1 MRKRKLNAKPLA
13 SDEIEERQASAP
25 AAKAVPLGG
34 QWGGAI
40 KGQIAV
46 TRREL
51 DAARE
56 RLTAVREG
64 VMRGVIALEL
74 DTDTIIDAVGTDRV
88 GDWSDDADFDA
99 LVRNIRE
106 RGQTQPIRV
115 RPEDPAWRPAEEDPL
130 AVEDATRFVLQS
142 GRRRLAACRKLGMPV
157 RALIATDIS
166 RALGQAAADL
176 KAAGGSVEALAD
188 LEERFAENTMRQ
200 ALSPVEQLLSVGEI
214 ASLLPDMSQRAIASR
229 LNVPQ
234 ATVSIGLT
242 CFRNREELL
251 QRAPTDATHRDLRI
265 LAPTLGQGGQ
275 GAKDIPD
282 EAHPKPARPRA
293 TGRKLHLPRG
303 GSVAV
308 KETARGMTLAVRNI
322 HVPEQN
328 RAEFERD
335 LLALLGRYGR
345 E

>member
-13 SDEIEERQASAP
+13 SDEIEKRQSTAP
-25 AAKAVPLGG
+25 TAKAVPLGG

-56 RLTAVREG
+56 RLATVREG
-64 VMRGVIALEL
+64 VLRGVIALEI
-74 DTDTIIDAVGTDRV
+74 DPDAIVDAVGTDRV

-115 RPEDPAWRPAEEDPL
+115 RPEDPAWRPAEANPL
-130 AVEDATRFVLQS
+130 AIDEAARFVLQS
-142 GRRRLAACRKLGMPV
+142 GRRRLAACRKLGLPV
-157 RALIATDIS
+157 RALIATDIAQ
-166 RALGQAAADL
+166 ALGQGADAL
-176 KAAGGSVEALAD
+176 TAAGGSVEALAD

-200 ALSPVEQLLSVGEI
+200 ALSPIEQLLSVGEI
-214 ASLLPDMSQRAIASR
+214 AALLPQMSQRAIASR

-242 CFRNREELL
+242 CFRNRDELL

-275 GAKDIPD
+275 AVAAMPD
-282 EAHPKPARPRA
+282 DARPKPTRPRA
-293 TGRKLHLPRG
+293 RGRKLHLPQG

-322 HVPEQN
+322 SVPEQR

-335 LLALLGRYGR
+335 LLALLGRY
-345 E
+345 EQE

>member
-1 MRKRKLNAKPLA
+1 MRKRKLNARPLP
-13 SDEIEERQASAP
+13 SDEVEERRATAP
-25 AAKAVPLGG
+25 TANAVPLGG

-40 KGQIAV
+40 KGQMAV

-64 VMRGVIALEL
+64 VLRGVIALEIE
-74 DTDTIIDAVGTDRV
+74 TDAIVDEVGTDRI
-88 GDWSDDADFDA
+88 GDWTGDADFDA

-115 RPEDPAWRPAEEDPL
+115 RPEDSTWRPAEADPL
-130 AVEDATRFVLQS
+130 AVDKAARFVLQS
-142 GRRRLAACRKLGMPV
+142 GRRRLAACRKLGLPV

-166 RALGQAAADL
+166 QSLGQGAAQL

-200 ALSPVEQLLSVGEI
+200 ALSPIEQLLSVGEI
-214 ASLLPDMSQRAIASR
+214 AALLPEMSQRAIASR

-242 CFRNREELL
+242 CFRNRDELL
-251 QRAPTDATHRDLRI
+251 RRAPADATHRDLRI

-275 GAKDIPD
+275 ITDDATDV
-282 EAHPKPARPRA
+282 ARPKPAQPRT

-303 GSVAV
+303 GTIAV

-322 HVPEQN
+322 RVPERN

-335 LLALLGRYGR
+335 LLTLLGRY
-345 E
+345 EQE